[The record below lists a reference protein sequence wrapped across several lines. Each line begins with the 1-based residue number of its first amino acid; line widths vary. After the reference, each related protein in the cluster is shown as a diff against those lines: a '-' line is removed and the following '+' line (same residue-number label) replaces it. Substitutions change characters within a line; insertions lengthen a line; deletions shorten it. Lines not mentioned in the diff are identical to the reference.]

1 MEQMGSDDSRDYKRI
16 CLQKKRLSERMES
29 RRTTSLSKLI
39 ALYIVKS
46 DLFNLHHSS
55 FDSLRQIEIEMLRS
69 LDGLRKKCYQ
79 LLYKNQKLFAGMH
92 FLHHFASALSISLRY
107 IEYI

>member
-1 MEQMGSDDSRDYKRI
+1 MGSDESRDYKRI
-16 CLQKKRLSERMES
+16 CLEKKRLSERMES
-29 RRTTSLSKLI
+29 RRSTSLSRLI

-55 FDSLRQIEIEMLRS
+55 FDSLQPIEIEMLRS

-92 FLHHFASALSISLRY
+92 LLYHFANALSISLRY
-107 IEYI
+107 IDYI